1 MKKIILST
9 CIALSSLLSLSAQP
23 DDLAKM
29 MEEEMSKDAEPDY
42 ATATFKTTRLING
55 HTVENVAAGV
65 LDMRISHRFGA
76 INTGIKEFYG
86 LDVATMRVS
95 LEYGINRWLMI
106 GGGRSTDDEKTYD
119 SFLKA
124 KILRQSKGTRN
135 MPITL
140 SYMASMQTIS
150 IPYENPNR
158 TNFFTSNMFFVHQLI
173 IARKF
178 NESFSFQVSPTLVHR
193 NLVDLISTP
202 HDLFS
207 IGMGGRMKLTRR
219 TSINVEYFYQINK
232 FKPAG
237 TNMLSI
243 GFDIETGGHVFQLC
257 FTNST
262 HMIEKAFIHQ
272 NSGTWEAGDII
283 GGFNISRNFTIRD
296 PRDSKKEKKSEW

>member
-1 MKKIILST
+1 MKKILLST
-9 CIALSSLLSLSAQP
+9 CIALSSFLSLTAQP

-29 MEEEMSKDAEPDY
+29 MEEEMSKDVEPDY

-55 HTVENVAAGV
+55 HTIENVAAGV

-76 INTGIKEFYG
+76 INSGIQQFYG

-106 GGGRSTDDEKTYD
+106 GGGRSTYEKTYD

-124 KILRQSKGTRN
+124 KLLRQSKGTRN

-140 SYMASMQTIS
+140 SYMASMQTIT
-150 IPYENPNR
+150 IPYANPDR

-178 NESFSFQVSPTLVHR
+178 NDSFSFQISPTLVHR
-193 NLVDLISTP
+193 NLVDSIATP

-219 TSINVEYFYQINK
+219 TSINVEYFYQLSR

-237 TNMLSI
+237 TTDMLSI

-257 FTNST
+257 FTNSPY
-262 HMIEKAFIHQ
+262 MIEKAFIHQ
-272 NSGTWEAGDII
+272 NTGSWKAGDII

-296 PRDSKKEKKSEW
+296 PRQSKKAKKSEG

>member
-1 MKKIILST
+1 MKKILLST
-9 CIALSSLLSLSAQP
+9 CIALSSFLSLTAQP

-29 MEEEMSKDAEPDY
+29 MEEEMSKDVEPDY

-55 HTVENVAAGV
+55 HTMENVAAGV

-76 INTGIKEFYG
+76 INSGIQQFYG

-106 GGGRSTDDEKTYD
+106 GGGRSTYEKTYD

-124 KILRQSKGTRN
+124 KLLRQSKGTRN

-140 SYMASMQTIS
+140 SYMASMQTITV
-150 IPYENPNR
+150 PYANPDR

-178 NESFSFQVSPTLVHR
+178 NDSFSFQISPTLVHR
-193 NLVDLISTP
+193 NLVDSIATP

-219 TSINVEYFYQINK
+219 TSINVEYFYQLSR

-237 TNMLSI
+237 TTDMLSI

-257 FTNST
+257 FTNSPY
-262 HMIEKAFIHQ
+262 MIEKAFIHQ
-272 NSGTWEAGDII
+272 NTGSWKAGDII

-296 PRDSKKEKKSEW
+296 PRQSKKAKKSEG

>member
-1 MKKIILST
+1 
-9 CIALSSLLSLSAQP
+9 
-23 DDLAKM
+23 
-29 MEEEMSKDAEPDY
+29 MEEEMSKDVEPDY

-55 HTVENVAAGV
+55 HTIENVAAGV

-76 INTGIKEFYG
+76 INSGIQQFYG

-106 GGGRSTDDEKTYD
+106 GGGRSTYEKTYD

-124 KILRQSKGTRN
+124 KLLRQSKGSRN

-140 SYMASMQTIS
+140 SYMASMQTITV
-150 IPYENPNR
+150 PYANPDR

-178 NESFSFQVSPTLVHR
+178 NDSFSFQISPTLVHR
-193 NLVDLISTP
+193 NLVDSIATP

-219 TSINVEYFYQINK
+219 TSINVEYFYQLSP

-237 TNMLSI
+237 TTDMLSI

-257 FTNST
+257 FTNSPY
-262 HMIEKAFIHQ
+262 MIEKAFIHQ
-272 NSGTWEAGDII
+272 NSGTWKAGDII

-296 PRDSKKEKKSEW
+296 PRQSKKAKKSEG

>member
-1 MKKIILST
+1 MKKILLST
-9 CIALSSLLSLSAQP
+9 CIVLSSILSLIAQP

-76 INTGIKEFYG
+76 INTGIKQFYG

-106 GGGRSTDDEKTYD
+106 GGGRSTFEKTYD

-140 SYMASMQTIS
+140 SYLASMQTITV
-150 IPYENPNR
+150 PYEKPDR

-219 TSINVEYFYQINK
+219 TSINVEYFYQFNK
-232 FKPAG
+232 FEPTK

-257 FTNST
+257 FTNSPY
-262 HMIEKAFIHQ
+262 MIEKAFIHQ
-272 NSGTWEAGDII
+272 NSGTWKAGDII

-296 PRDSKKEKKSEW
+296 PRESKKEKKSEW

>member
-1 MKKIILST
+1 MKKILLST

-76 INTGIKEFYG
+76 INTGIKQFYG

-106 GGGRSTDDEKTYD
+106 GGGRSTFEKTYD

-140 SYMASMQTIS
+140 SYLASMQTITV
-150 IPYENPNR
+150 PYEKPDR

-178 NESFSFQVSPTLVHR
+178 NESFSFQVSPTMVHR
-193 NLVDLISTP
+193 NLVDSIATP

-207 IGMGGRMKLTRR
+207 IGIGGRMKLTRR

-237 TNMLSI
+237 TNVLSI

-257 FTNST
+257 FTNSPY
-262 HMIEKAFIHQ
+262 MIEKAFIHQ
-272 NSGTWEAGDII
+272 NSGTWKAGDII
-283 GGFNISRNFTIRD
+283 GGFNLSRNFTIRD
-296 PRDSKKEKKSEW
+296 PRETKNAKKSEW

>member
-1 MKKIILST
+1 MKKILLST
-9 CIALSSLLSLSAQP
+9 CIALSSFLSLTAQP

-29 MEEEMSKDAEPDY
+29 MEEEMSKDVEPDY

-55 HTVENVAAGV
+55 HTIENVAAGV

-76 INTGIKEFYG
+76 INSGIQQFYG

-106 GGGRSTDDEKTYD
+106 GGGRSTYEKTYD

-124 KILRQSKGTRN
+124 KLLRQSKGTRN

-140 SYMASMQTIS
+140 SYMASMQTITV
-150 IPYENPNR
+150 PYANPDR

-178 NESFSFQVSPTLVHR
+178 NDSFSFQISPTLVHR
-193 NLVDLISTP
+193 NLVDSIATP

-219 TSINVEYFYQINK
+219 TSINVEYFYQLSR

-237 TNMLSI
+237 TTDMLSI

-257 FTNST
+257 FTNSPY
-262 HMIEKAFIHQ
+262 MIEKAFIHQ
-272 NSGTWEAGDII
+272 NTGSWKAGDII

-296 PRDSKKEKKSEW
+296 PRQSKKAKKSEG

>member
-1 MKKIILST
+1 
-9 CIALSSLLSLSAQP
+9 
-23 DDLAKM
+23 M
-29 MEEEMSKDAEPDY
+29 MEEEMSKDVEPDY

-55 HTVENVAAGV
+55 HTIENVAAGV

-76 INTGIKEFYG
+76 INSGIQQFYG
-86 LDVATMRVS
+86 LDVASMRVS

-106 GGGRSTDDEKTYD
+106 GGGRSTYEKTYD

-124 KILRQSKGTRN
+124 KLLRQSKGTRN

-140 SYMASMQTIS
+140 SYMASMQTITV
-150 IPYENPNR
+150 PYANPDR

-178 NESFSFQVSPTLVHR
+178 NDSFSFQISPTLVHR
-193 NLVDLISTP
+193 NLVDSIATP

-219 TSINVEYFYQINK
+219 TSINVEYFYQLSR

-237 TNMLSI
+237 TTDMLSV

-257 FTNST
+257 FTNSPY
-262 HMIEKAFIHQ
+262 MIEKAFIHQ
-272 NSGTWEAGDII
+272 NTGSWKAGDII

-296 PRDSKKEKKSEW
+296 PRQSKKAKKSEG